1 MNFHLPAKLTELH
14 QRMTITARLSLGVTL
29 SLLAGLVLSLF
40 AFSADQRSFTEH
52 QLNTVGRIILK
63 QTAASSATLLL
74 AGDQLSLTINLQQLA
89 DLPQISGAEITDPSG
104 KSLIKTGRPSDL
116 FIQQGINSEATRL
129 GLLRIHLNPLSAEYG
144 LAQSLPLTFAASLTT
159 LLLLGIALGLF
170 SRRLQRSLRPIQL
183 AANQLQQ
190 QLPMTF
196 IKTTDQDELGQIAT
210 SLNQCFADS
219 SATENQE
226 PEGPNS
232 VDPNTAN
239 TSASAPTVDDLTTAS
254 TNSNLIFSEPD
265 SASTSPLIDTAA
277 PIGNQPEPLYSANSQ
292 TDSLYSVNPAE
303 AIAQPASNATPEE
316 QQLNTPIFTSASTAT
331 SESPS
336 GLDTLTPGEE
346 FTDTESP
353 DSNPSHWCYL
363 FYANHHVG
371 GSDTLTTSERQ
382 QLLVRYRKSLEQ
394 VARLYKGE
402 LSEDPLGNWCV
413 KFSPLSNDHSH
424 GINALC
430 AAQLFNA
437 LYRGINTQAIRS
449 FSPALN
455 IKLVLLCGPTD
466 EVDALAEDALLLS
479 DRIQDNDL
487 ITHKRLYQIS
497 SLNERLLGKAQYR
510 MHDDDTYLI
519 SALNNDYQTL
529 IDRQSE
535 HFLKQHG

>member
-1 MNFHLPAKLTELH
+1 MNFHLPPAITELH

-29 SLLAGLVLSLF
+29 ALLAGLVLSLL
-40 AFSADQRSFTEH
+40 AFSVDQRSFTEH

-74 AGDQLSLTINLQQLA
+74 ADDKLSLTINLQQLA
-89 DLPQISGAEITDPSG
+89 DLPQISGAEITSPGG

-116 FIQQGINSEATRL
+116 FLQQSINSETTRL

-144 LAQSLPLTFAASLTT
+144 LAQSLPLTLASALTS
-159 LLLLGIALGLF
+159 LLLLGVALWLF
-170 SRRLQRSLRPIQL
+170 NRRVNRSLQPLQL
-183 AANQLQQ
+183 AARQLQQ
-190 QLPMTF
+190 QLPMTL
-196 IKTTDQDELGQIAT
+196 IETIGKDELSQIAT
-210 SLNQCFADS
+210 QLNQRFAIV
-219 SATENQE
+219 T
-226 PEGPNS
+226 
-232 VDPNTAN
+232 
-239 TSASAPTVDDLTTAS
+239 DDR
-254 TNSNLIFSEPD
+254 I
-265 SASTSPLIDTAA
+265 
-277 PIGNQPEPLYSANSQ
+277 
-292 TDSLYSVNPAE
+292 
-303 AIAQPASNATPEE
+303 EE
-316 QQLNTPIFTSASTAT
+316 QQTADTDQPSPSDTIISASSSPEPVSSESNTAT
-331 SESPS
+331 NNSTINTTVPASGHSSALSAADNKTDKHYSTALSETALQSASKTTAEEQQQTNSTTTPS
-336 GLDTLTPGEE
+336 ATTAFTGIEEPTPELNPFPPKTGLD
-346 FTDTESP
+346 ESP
-353 DSNPSHWCYL
+353 DATPDRWSYL
-363 FYANHHVG
+363 FYANHNVG
-371 GSDTLTTSERQ
+371 GSDTLTTNERQ

-455 IKLVLLCGPTD
+455 IKLVLLCGYT
-466 EVDALAEDALLLS
+466 EQIDALAEDALLLS

-497 SLNERLLGKAQYR
+497 SLNERLLGNASYR
-510 MHDDDTYLI
+510 MHDNDTYLI
-519 SALNNDYQTL
+519 SALNSEYQTL